1 MNLSSVVWWWALQ
14 TPDSTRAGSACC
26 VDCHLS
32 DKYDSQPAKNSIYSL
47 PEKNLVFLAG
57 EARNYDVLRTRL
69 RDKIARVGFCWI
81 PWIDSRGGRPI
92 KLPCRISLPN
102 RRTGDNRLAQPNDP
116 FRIRLARRQISQ
128 NVNKIELN
136 FDGQRTAVYCDSP

>member
-1 MNLSSVVWWWALQ
+1 MY
-14 TPDSTRAGSACC
+14 C
-26 VDCHLS
+26 VRD
-32 DKYDSQPAKNSIYSL
+32 YGI
-47 PEKNLVFLAG
+47 
-57 EARNYDVLRTRL
+57 RL
-69 RDKIARVGFCWI
+69 RARGFVGF
-81 PWIDSRGGRPI
+81 RGLTAGGRPI

-136 FDGQRTAVYCDSP
+136 YDGQRTAVYCDSP